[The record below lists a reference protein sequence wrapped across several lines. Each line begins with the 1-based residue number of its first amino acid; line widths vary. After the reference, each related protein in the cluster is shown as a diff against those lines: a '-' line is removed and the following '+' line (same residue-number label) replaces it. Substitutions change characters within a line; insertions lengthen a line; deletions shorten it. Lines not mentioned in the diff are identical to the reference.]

1 MALGFNVDFLK
12 KTAGAGMAQ
21 GASVPQGNNTQ
32 NQQAVSNALAGGE
45 KAKNNVDVTQMN
57 TSELMKHVYNNQ
69 PEQSSQAETKEN
81 KKDVILPATVEY
93 NDQKFSSVNKDL
105 DKIVDEIVKKTGDSK
120 TKVETELKRKYAN
133 PNAAKT
139 GTHLNMSA

>member
-12 KTAGAGMAQ
+12 KTAGAGLTQGAKATQ
-21 GASVPQGNNTQ
+21 GASAQNPQD
-32 NQQAVSNALAGGE
+32 VSNALAGGE
-45 KAKNNVDVTQMN
+45 KAQNNVDVTQMN
-57 TSELMKHVYNNQ
+57 TSDLMKHVYNNK
-69 PEQSSQAETKEN
+69 PEVNSAEN
-81 KKDVILPATVEY
+81 KNDKEVILPATVEY

-139 GTHLNMSA
+139 GTHLNMNA